1 MIYYKFKLNYRD
13 GKTEIRCKMCKRYKS
28 TKLYKQ
34 CIEMLENDLL
44 TSFAVSN
51 E

>member
-1 MIYYKFKLNYRD
+1 MIYYRFTLNYTN
-13 GKTEIRCKMCKRYKS
+13 GHKEIHTKFCRRYKS

-34 CIEMLENDLL
+34 CIKMLESDML

>member
-1 MIYYKFKLNYRD
+1 MINYKIKLNYTD
-13 GKTEIRCKMCKRYKS
+13 GRTEIRSKMCKRYKS

-34 CIEMLENDLL
+34 CIKILENDML